1 MAFFSNSNIV
11 ATKHKTMSF
20 TGKWL
25 DSFGKPPITGSWII
39 YGTTGSGKTTFALQ
53 LAKYLTNF
61 NTVLYWSLEQGNSA
75 AFQKIWIRERM
86 QECGVKIM
94 LADDT
99 SSFEGIISQLNQRKG
114 RGILIVDSITPLKY
128 YSEEVNKMMITK
140 QFNVINYERIRKRL
154 KNKLIIFLSHE
165 KGGIPDTHVGD
176 YIMKLADLKM
186 RVEGFTVTTNSRAG
200 DKMKDF
206 IVWEKGANEYLGV

>member
-11 ATKHKTMSF
+11 ATKHRTMAF
-20 TGKWL
+20 KGKWF
-25 DSFGKPPITGSWII
+25 DSFGTPPTTGSWII
-39 YGTTGSGKTTFALQ
+39 YGASGSGKTTFALQ

-75 AFQKIWIRERM
+75 AFQKIWLRERM
-86 QECGVKIM
+86 QDCGTKIM

-99 SSFEGIISQLNQRKG
+99 SSFEGIIGQLNQRKG

-128 YSEEVNKMMITK
+128 YSEEVGGVMVTK
-140 QFNVINYERIRKRL
+140 QFGVINYERIRKRL

-165 KGGIPDTHVGD
+165 KGGIPDTNVGD
-176 YIMKLADLKM
+176 YILKLADLKM
-186 RVEGFTVTTNSRAG
+186 RAEGFKIMTNARSG

-206 IVWEKGANEYLGV
+206 IVWERGAMEYWVG